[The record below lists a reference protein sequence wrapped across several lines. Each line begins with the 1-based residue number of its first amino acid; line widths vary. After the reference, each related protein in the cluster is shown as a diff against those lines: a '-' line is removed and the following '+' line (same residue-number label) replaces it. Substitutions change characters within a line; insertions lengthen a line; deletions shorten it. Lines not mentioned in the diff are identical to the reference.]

1 MGHARRMMNNRR
13 RLIWE
18 MTKDKQ
24 NEERNSGQH
33 DELSSGESKVS
44 QGECDSISNEPS
56 RYWRASGHNGSD

>member
-18 MTKDKQ
+18 MTKEKY

-33 DELSSGESKVS
+33 DELSRGESEVS
-44 QGECDSISNEPS
+44 QGECDSILEEPS
-56 RYWRASGHNGSD
+56 GYRRASGYNGSN